1 MNIFL
6 IGIQGCGK
14 GTLVEGLK
22 QHFDFNLISVGQL
35 LREEVATGSDLGKKI
50 DKLISAGNLVDIDTV
65 MKTMSKK
72 LKSLKHDITIFD
84 GFPRNSE
91 QAKEID
97 KILNVDMVFHLV
109 LSKDRAIE
117 RLLNRLTCEKCGHI
131 TKKQLVD
138 SDVCPVCGGKLITR
152 TDDTIESIEKRFKI
166 YEKETYPL
174 LERYSSRVVEIN
186 ADAEPDEVLA
196 KAVRIIHDYN

>member
-22 QHFDFNLISVGQL
+22 KHFDFNLISVGQL
-35 LREEVATGSDLGKKI
+35 LREEVAIGSDLGKKI

-65 MKTMSKK
+65 MSTMSKK
-72 LKSLKHDITIFD
+72 LNNLQHEITIFD
-84 GFPRNSE
+84 GFPRNLE
-91 QAKEID
+91 QAEKIDEIM
-97 KILNVDMVFHLV
+97 NVDLVFHLV
-109 LSKDRAIE
+109 LSKEKAID
-117 RLLNRLTCEKCGHI
+117 RLLSRLTCNKCGYV
-131 TKKQLVD
+131 TKKQDVD
-138 SDVCPVCGGKLITR
+138 SDNCPHCGGKLLSR

-174 LERYSSRVVEIN
+174 LERYSGKVVDIN
-186 ADAEPDEVLA
+186 AEASADEVLSQ
-196 KAVRIIHDYN
+196 AVRIIHDNN